1 MSLAAAL
8 VNIIYKLLSK
18 TGNAVNPSHMDSKHY
33 SVSNI
38 HNPAL
43 KLTKLTAA
51 HVTCFLLSF
60 LLLINR

>member
-18 TGNAVNPSHMDSKHY
+18 TGNAVNPSHMDSNHY

-38 HNPAL
+38 HNPTL

-60 LLLINR
+60 LLLMNR